1 MKEEIKWRERDEHG
15 ERGWHLTR
23 TFFLFARWWNFS
35 YEIQKLSTYHPLLK
49 LSSRQT
55 HKKKNNEY
63 ERSESIKAE
72 NGFWGFMQ
80 ACNMLKEKTFTRQ
93 NAARCF
99 LMCSLMDFLLLTVSE
114 ENSSLLMCVEIF
126 SRELSERKT
135 SNDGVYAWSEIWSE
149 NYDEI
154 FGLFYWDY
162 DSFWELWGF
171 YLIWRNLFNFQG
183 VNDLF

>member
-15 ERGWHLTR
+15 SEGGIWRELFFICKMMKLFIWNSK
-23 TFFLFARWWNFS
+23 TFNLPPFA
-35 YEIQKLSTYHPLLK
+35 QAVV
-49 LSSRQT
+49 SSDTQ
-55 HKKKNNEY
+55 KKNNEY

-99 LMCSLMDFLLLTVSE
+99 LMCSLMDFLLLTVSD

-171 YLIWRNLFNFQG
+171 YLIWRNLVNFTRG
-183 VNDLF
+183 

>member
-15 ERGWHLTR
+15 SEGGIWRELFFYLQDDETFHMKFKNFQLT
-23 TFFLFARWWNFS
+23 TLC
-35 YEIQKLSTYHPLLK
+35 
-49 LSSRQT
+49 SSCRLVRHT
-55 HKKKNNEY
+55 KKNNEY

-99 LMCSLMDFLLLTVSE
+99 LMCSLMDFLLLTVSD

-162 DSFWELWGF
+162 DSFWEFWGF
-171 YLIWRNLFNFQG
+171 CLIWRNLVNFTRG
-183 VNDLF
+183 

>member
-55 HKKKNNEY
+55 HKKNNEY

-126 SRELSERKT
+126 SWELSERKT
-135 SNDGVYAWSEIWSE
+135 SNDGVYAWMRYEVKIMMKFLDYFIEIIWQLLGVLR
-149 NYDEI
+149 I
-154 FGLFYWDY
+154 LFDPEEF
-162 DSFWELWGF
+162 S
-171 YLIWRNLFNFQG
+171 
-183 VNDLF
+183 